1 MGFIYITSGLIMTGN
16 GLAQTQEAVLVTDTS
31 SGIGR
36 KVTELLAERGYFV
49 YAGARSK
56 DDLAELSSI
65 ANVQSIR
72 LDVT

>member
-1 MGFIYITSGLIMTGN
+1 MTGN